1 MTSSSAYSAFLLL
14 TVVWSISITTLLA
27 KSLHDRDDN
36 LSTHSM
42 VPWRSADNR
51 TSLPSI
57 WEIHYLQSYRN
68 QHDRVS
74 MYLVRIV
81 EPRKNISTFLIPE
94 KLEVMFQN
102 FAATAN
108 HNYNA
113 TKEYKFIFVGE
124 INWNENPMQ
133 IGKKIKGTCLLQYN
147 GNILILKH
155 F

>member
-1 MTSSSAYSAFLLL
+1 
-14 TVVWSISITTLLA
+14 
-27 KSLHDRDDN
+27 
-36 LSTHSM
+36 
-42 VPWRSADNR
+42 
-51 TSLPSI
+51 
-57 WEIHYLQSYRN
+57 
-68 QHDRVS
+68 

-81 EPRKNISTFLIPE
+81 EPRKNKSTFLIPE

-113 TKEYKFIFVGE
+113 TMEDKFIFVGE

-133 IGKKIKGTCLLQYN
+133 IGKKIKDTYLLQYN